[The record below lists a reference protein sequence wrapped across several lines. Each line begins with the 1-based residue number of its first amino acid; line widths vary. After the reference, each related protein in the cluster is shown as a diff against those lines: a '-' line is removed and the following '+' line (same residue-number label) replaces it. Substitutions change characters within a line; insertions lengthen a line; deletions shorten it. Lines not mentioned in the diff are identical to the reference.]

1 MKASGAFETRHAA
14 EKGWSRWR
22 IRDEAEPAADAAE
35 AAARF
40 RSTLGP
46 VGSPEPE
53 PEPEPARAGTPE
65 RSGALSR
72 LGGAA
77 KRFVSPLRSPDR
89 SRSPQ
94 QSRSRS
100 PVKGLKRLFGRR
112 SG

>member
-1 MKASGAFETRHAA
+1 MPYHSGF
-14 EKGWSRWR
+14 
-22 IRDEAEPAADAAE
+22 
-35 AAARF
+35 
-40 RSTLGP
+40 TLGP
-46 VGSPEPE
+46 VGSPEPEPE

-77 KRFVSPLRSPDR
+77 KGALSRLSPDR

-94 QSRSRS
+94 QSRSKS
-100 PVKGLKRLFGRR
+100 PAKGLKRLFGRR